1 MEQPRFRA
9 KRLYALLLDQH
20 FIAGL
25 GNYLRSEILF
35 DARLHPERKLSDLT
49 RRERATLA
57 RSTLKLSIRSSRHG
71 GITRTVQNA
80 KRDMRGGVAFESAR
94 FWVFDRQGELC
105 RNCQSII
112 DHMTAGGRR
121 LYTCPECQQPSE
133 T

>member
-49 RRERATLA
+49 NRERASLRVRPLNYQSGAAVMEALLERYKTP
-57 RSTLKLSIRSSRHG
+57 
-71 GITRTVQNA
+71 
-80 KRDMRGGVAFESAR
+80 SA
-94 FWVFDRQGELC
+94 
-105 RNCQSII
+105 I
-112 DHMTAGGRR
+112 
-121 LYTCPECQQPSE
+121 
-133 T
+133 